1 MSELPRVLQEISDI
15 AGLPAALKVAEAKG
29 GGRAR
34 IPAKVKPDHWLAQLF
49 DQDTAD
55 KIAFHFTSG
64 RDTVEIDV
72 PLGPAGTLAKVRQN
86 MGRMLEAG
94 VSSDTIARAT
104 GMSRRT
110 VLRKKAKLKND
121 DDQGNLF

>member
-1 MSELPRVLQEISDI
+1 LSPLPRVLQEISDI
-15 AGLPAALKVAEAKG
+15 AGLNAALKVAEAKG

-34 IPAKVKPDHWLAQLF
+34 FPVKVKPDHWLSKLF
-49 DQDTAD
+49 DEETAD
-55 KIAFHFTSG
+55 RIAFHFTSG
-64 RDTVEIDV
+64 QDTVEIDI
-72 PLGPAGTLAKVRQN
+72 PLGPAGTLAKLRQN

-110 VLRKKAKLKND
+110 VLRNKAKLKDD
-121 DDQGNLF
+121 DDQGKLF